1 MKKGGLNKPAFP
13 SGRNGT
19 QRPEKLDYRTELTV
33 APTDAKREFKLPP
46 KD

>member
-19 QRPEKLDYRTELTV
+19 QQPEKLYCFTVLTV
-33 APTDAKREFKLPP
+33 EPTDEKRADKLVP
-46 KD
+46 KV